1 MQRFMKFLHTA
12 GAVGITGAIAAHLV
26 LLSVLP
32 DLDTLAE
39 AAALRAGIAAVATW
53 LLLPSLVLVLVSGLL
68 AIAAHPQFGNAG
80 WVWVKVAL
88 GLAIFEGT
96 LVSVQR
102 PATRNLEHTL
112 DALAGEISGAE
123 LSGLLHSEWGPLW
136 VILSICVAN
145 IVLGIWR
152 PRIGKRPRAAAA
164 EHSKAA
170 SAESVQL
177 DHAARIANP
186 AEHP

>member
-1 MQRFMKFLHTA
+1 MQKFMKFLHTA

-26 LLSVLP
+26 LLSVLSQ
-32 DLDTLAE
+32 LDTLAE
-39 AAALRAGIAAVATW
+39 IAALRAGIAAVATW

-102 PATRNLEHTL
+102 PAARNLEYTL
-112 DALAGEISGAE
+112 EALAGEISSAE
-123 LSGLLHSEWGPLW
+123 LAGLLHSEWGPLW
-136 VILSICVAN
+136 VILAICLAN

-152 PRIGKRPRAAAA
+152 PRIGRRRQPKDAALSRAA
-164 EHSKAA
+164 
-170 SAESVQL
+170 
-177 DHAARIANP
+177 
-186 AEHP
+186 

>member
-1 MQRFMKFLHTA
+1 MQKIMKCLHTV
-12 GAVGITGAIAAHLV
+12 GAIGITGAVAAHLL

-80 WVWVKVAL
+80 WVWVKVAM
-88 GLAIFEGT
+88 GLAIFEAT
-96 LVSVQR
+96 LVSVQG
-102 PATRNLEHTL
+102 PAMRNLEYTRE
-112 DALAGEISGAE
+112 ALAGEISSSE
-123 LSGLLHSEWGPLW
+123 LAGLLHSEWGPLW
-136 VILSICVAN
+136 VILAICFAN

-152 PRIGKRPRAAAA
+152 PRFGRQRRKQEALSQAA
-164 EHSKAA
+164 
-170 SAESVQL
+170 
-177 DHAARIANP
+177 
-186 AEHP
+186 

>member
-1 MQRFMKFLHTA
+1 MQKVMKCLHTT
-12 GAVGITGAIAAHLV
+12 GAIGITGAIAAHLV

-39 AAALRAGIAAVATW
+39 AAARRAGIAAVATW

-112 DALAGEISGAE
+112 EALAGDISSSE
-123 LSGLLHSEWGPLW
+123 LPDLLHSEWGPLW
-136 VILSICVAN
+136 VILAICLAN

-152 PRIGKRPRAAAA
+152 PRLGRRQRPKDAELSQAA
-164 EHSKAA
+164 
-170 SAESVQL
+170 
-177 DHAARIANP
+177 
-186 AEHP
+186 